1 MAKFAV
7 DLLGPLSGGECL
19 LVLVDYYSRYF
30 EVDMVKTTKTEIV
43 IQCLDAQFSR
53 HGIPLRLRS
62 DNGPPFNSSAFSEF
76 LRERGIT
83 HLRNTPLWPRS
94 NGEVE
99 CQNRSLMKI
108 IRAAVVEKKDLH
120 CALNEFL
127 LAYRT
132 TPHPAT
138 ERTPAALLF
147 NRELGT
153 KLPVVAD
160 TFVPDQVIRDRDAEY
175 KQRMKDTADDHQRA
189 ADQDVHPG
197 DKVFLRRST
206 PPTKG
211 ESLFLPEPATIVDRH
226 GDQVVVETSDGVQ
239 RRRSIHYTKPF
250 VEPVPARQEA
260 ESMSLPEVEQ
270 QPPTPTSSC
279 EEGDQPAQPKRMSSR
294 VRQPPVWTKDYV
306 M

>member
-1 MAKFAV
+1 
-7 DLLGPLSGGECL
+7 
-19 LVLVDYYSRYF
+19 
-30 EVDMVKTTKTEIV
+30 MV
-43 IQCLDAQFSR
+43 
-53 HGIPLRLRS
+53 
-62 DNGPPFNSSAFSEF
+62 
-76 LRERGIT
+76 
-83 HLRNTPLWPRS
+83 
-94 NGEVE
+94 
-99 CQNRSLMKI
+99 
-108 IRAAVVEKKDLH
+108 
-120 CALNEFL
+120 
-127 LAYRT
+127 
-132 TPHPAT
+132 
-138 ERTPAALLF
+138 LLF

-189 ADQDVHPG
+189 ADEDVHPG
-197 DKVFLRRST
+197 DKVFLCRST

-239 RRRSIHYTKPF
+239 RRQSIHYTKPF